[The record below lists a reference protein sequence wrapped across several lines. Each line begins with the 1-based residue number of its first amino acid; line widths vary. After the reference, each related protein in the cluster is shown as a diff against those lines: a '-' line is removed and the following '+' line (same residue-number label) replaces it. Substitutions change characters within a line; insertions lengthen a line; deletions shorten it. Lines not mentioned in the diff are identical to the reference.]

1 MAEMYCEIIS
11 YIFMAVVYC
20 EIISYIFMADIYREI
35 NIYFLWHICI
45 VAERCCEII
54 GYILW

>member
-1 MAEMYCEIIS
+1 MYCEIIS
-11 YIFMAVVYC
+11 YIFMAVVYR

-45 VAERCCEII
+45 VVERCCEII